1 MLGKRLFFRC
11 DGGTHVVSIVIF
23 IVGQLDN
30 TIGALDK
37 ETHGMHSPEVMLY
50 EMRTLPGYRL

>member
-1 MLGKRLFFRC
+1 VLRKRLFFRW
-11 DGGTHVVSIVIF
+11 DGDTHVISIVIF

-37 ETHGMHSPEVMLY
+37 ETHVMY
-50 EMRTLPGYRL
+50 